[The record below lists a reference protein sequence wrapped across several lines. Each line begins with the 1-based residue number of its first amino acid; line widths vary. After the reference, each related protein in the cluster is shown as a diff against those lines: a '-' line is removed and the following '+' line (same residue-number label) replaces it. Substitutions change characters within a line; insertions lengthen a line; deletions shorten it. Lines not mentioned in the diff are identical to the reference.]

1 MTCLVVEHKT
11 TTADITLGSRYWQR
25 TILDTQISQYMRG
38 AESLPYNIPEGV
50 LYDVI
55 RKPSL
60 APYEATPLEARRYT
74 VEKSRA
80 CPECKRKRNATPP
93 PHLVNV
99 SDDEHDHFVQCA
111 DGRLVTDPGG
121 RLYADQRELDETPD
135 EWRARLLTDI
145 AARPDYYYARAP
157 VVRMESE
164 RVEAARDTWL
174 TAQAIRESARLD
186 AWPRNPGSCEA
197 YGRMCDYWRVC
208 TGEAVVS
215 DPVHYRDSEHAH
227 EELGALSSK
236 RSLPLLTNSAM
247 STYRSCARRYLYA
260 YVLQRRPVQRAKA
273 LTFGTVMH
281 HGLEAWWR
289 TVDLEQA
296 IAAIRAHADDLTV
309 YELVTAEC
317 LMRGYHVRW
326 RHEPITVLDVERSF
340 IAPLLNP
347 DTGAASR
354 SFELA
359 GKCDAIAEVEM

>member
-60 APYEATPLEARRYT
+60 TPHEATPLEARKYT
-74 VEKSRA
+74 K
-80 CPECKRKRNATPP
+80 ATDKAP
-93 PHLVNV
+93 
-99 SDDEHDHFVQCA
+99 S
-111 DGRLVTDPGG
+111 
-121 RLYADQRELDETPD
+121 RLYAGQREHDEEPD
-135 EWRARLLTDI
+135 EWRARLLVDI
-145 AARPDYYYARAP
+145 AERPDFYYARAS

-164 RVEAARDTWL
+164 RLEAARDTWL
-174 TAQAIRESARLD
+174 TAAAIRESARLN

-208 TGEAVVS
+208 TGETVIS
-215 DPVHYRDSEHAH
+215 DPLLYRDAEHAH
-227 EELGALSSK
+227 EELGEVASK

-260 YVLQRRPVQRAKA
+260 YVMRRKPVQRAKA

-289 TVDLEQA
+289 TVDLDKALEA
-296 IAAIRAHADDLTV
+296 IAAHADGLTV
-309 YELVTAEC
+309 YELVTAQC
-317 LMRGYHVRW
+317 LMRGYHARW

-340 IAPLLNP
+340 VAPLLNP

-359 GKCDAIAEVEM
+359 GKCDAIAEVETT